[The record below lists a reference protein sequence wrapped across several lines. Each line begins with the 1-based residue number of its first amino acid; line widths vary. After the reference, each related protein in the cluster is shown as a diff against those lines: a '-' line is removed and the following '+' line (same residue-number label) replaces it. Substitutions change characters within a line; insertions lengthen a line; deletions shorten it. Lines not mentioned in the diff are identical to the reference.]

1 MPARTL
7 ASVLQLIIG
16 TVLLNVW
23 LMRARNSTAYRGGS
37 AQSLKQ
43 EFVEYGLP
51 AAMFYVVGAL
61 KVIAGVVLLAGLWLN
76 LPVAAA
82 TTIVAALMVGAIAM
96 HIKVK
101 DPVRKSVPAV
111 VMLVMCAALLLLLR

>member
-7 ASVLQLIIG
+7 ASLLQLIIG

-23 LMRARNSTAYRGGS
+23 LVRARNSTAYRGGS
-37 AQSLKQ
+37 AQSLEQ

-51 AAMFYVVGAL
+51 SAMFYVVGAL

-82 TTIVAALMVGAIAM
+82 TTVVAVLMVGAIAM
-96 HIKVK
+96 HIRVK
-101 DPVRKSVPAV
+101 DPVRKSVPAA